1 MRLHFAPLAPTS
13 APFPANTRAVR
24 KFLRA
29 GRIYESVGTRDSH
42 AVTIPR
48 KGDRIELLRP
58 TAGIRRRGIVFYADE
73 LQVLVKLDD
82 GRSKSIRPG
91 IDHFRVIE
99 S

>member
-1 MRLHFAPLAPTS
+1 
-13 APFPANTRAVR
+13 
-24 KFLRA
+24 
-29 GRIYESVGTRDSH
+29 VGPGDSH
-42 AVTIPR
+42 ALTVPR

-58 TAGIRRRGIVFYADE
+58 RTGVRRRGIVFYADE